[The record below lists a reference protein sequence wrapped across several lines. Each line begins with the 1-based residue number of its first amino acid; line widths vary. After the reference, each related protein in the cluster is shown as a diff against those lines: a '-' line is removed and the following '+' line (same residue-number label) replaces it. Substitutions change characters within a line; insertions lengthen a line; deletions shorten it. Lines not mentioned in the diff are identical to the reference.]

1 MKSLAVRRRRTSMIF
16 RLQESF
22 VETGFECV
30 CMKRGKKL
38 LDSKVEVSGERGEWM
53 EHGSQRA
60 FRDKH

>member
-1 MKSLAVRRRRTSMIF
+1 MIF